1 MRQIKQLILQNTKI
15 FIYNSV
21 EPGFLP
27 DKRIT
32 LVPFKTFADGS
43 AACSLA
49 LSIGAAW
56 SLDLR
61 QLSFI
66 KLTK

>member
-1 MRQIKQLILQNTKI
+1 MSRRKKEITKKQLIFSINQNNSFT
-15 FIYNSV
+15 SV
-21 EPGFLP
+21 ETVFLP

-49 LSIGAAW
+49 LSIGSAG
-56 SLDLR
+56 SLD
-61 QLSFI
+61 
-66 KLTK
+66 